1 MTAWDWN
8 AGGPFFE
15 HDNKHLE
22 FTKAKNILS
31 YSASIGNESFLLSGR
46 KPVKY

>member
-1 MTAWDWN
+1 MTAWVWI

-31 YSASIGNESFLLSGR
+31 YSSSIGKESVLLSRG
-46 KPVKY
+46 KPVE